1 MAARTV
7 AAAEPQRSGKAG
19 DLRDAGQV
27 ATAVMIVVTAGLVAV
42 TTLGVLRLGAAVDE
56 RGQAQTAAD
65 AAALGGATDIR
76 DGLVETLASLRSPE
90 GFVDLFT
97 CGLGRDGAVDLA
109 ARNRAEVTS
118 YCYDPLSD
126 RVEVSVENR
135 ASGDPATGVAA
146 ASAVASVG
154 LAPAECTFEP
164 DPSASP
170 SPGGDD
176 AEDPAEPGAGDAGV
190 VTLTCGD
197 LVVDFEPDGD
207 SLRLRTS
214 PDDLA
219 RQAEDV
225 LEPRL
230 VE

>member
-1 MAARTV
+1 VAAARTV
-7 AAAEPQRSGKAG
+7 AAAERRRRSG
-19 DLRDAGQV
+19 DAGQV
-27 ATAVMIVVTAGLVAV
+27 ATAVMLVVTAGLVAV

-76 DGLVETLASLRSPE
+76 DGLVETLTGLRSPE

-97 CGLGRDGAVDLA
+97 CGSGRDGALDLA
-109 ARNRAEVTS
+109 ARNGAEVTS
-118 YCYDPLSD
+118 YCYDPLTD
-126 RVEVSVENR
+126 RAEVSVENR
-135 ASGDPATGVAA
+135 ASGDPATGVAV

-170 SPGGDD
+170 SPDGPDD
-176 AEDPAEPGAGDAGV
+176 PEGPDEPDGAGV

-197 LVVDFEPDGD
+197 LVVEFESDGGE
-207 SLRLRTS
+207 LRLRTP
-214 PDDLA
+214 PDELA
-219 RQAEDV
+219 RQAEDAF
-225 LEPRL
+225 EPRL